1 MYKFPSE
8 NAEEKGAMPKLGM
21 RPIRRRQLVDAA
33 IASIHQY
40 GLGETTIARIA
51 EKAGVSPGIIHHYFA
66 DKDDLLFET
75 MRHLLEILRRHAVAR
90 LRCAHTPRARLH
102 AIVEA
107 SFTEDQFSETVSAA
121 WLGLHGNARQSPRLA
136 RILRLYHA
144 RLRSNLVHALK
155 LLVAPRHVEELAE
168 GIASMIDGLWLRCA
182 LRGESGDAQMPRALT
197 HAYVEAQLLRP
208 ALMASGASE

>member
-1 MYKFPSE
+1 
-8 NAEEKGAMPKLGM
+8 MPKLGM

-51 EKAGVSPGIIHHYFA
+51 KKAGVSPGIIHHYFA

-75 MRHLLEILRRHAVAR
+75 MRYLLEILRRHSVAG
-90 LRCAHTPRARLH
+90 LRCAHSPRARLH

-107 SFTEDQFSETVSAA
+107 SFAEDQFSDSVSAA
-121 WLGLHGNARQSPRLA
+121 WLGLYGNARQSQRLA

-144 RLRSNLVHALK
+144 RLRSNLVHALRS
-155 LLVAPRHVEELAE
+155 LVGPHDVEGLAE

-182 LRGESGDAQMPRALT
+182 LRGEIDDPRMPRALT
-197 HAYVEAQLLRP
+197 HAYIEAQLSRLP
-208 ALMASGASE
+208 SPHLAPQNDGV

>member
-1 MYKFPSE
+1 MYKNPE
-8 NAEEKGAMPKLGM
+8 LMREGAMPKLGM

-40 GLGETTIARIA
+40 GMAETTIARIA

-66 DKDDLLFET
+66 GKDDLLFET
-75 MRHLLEILRRHAVAR
+75 MRHLLEVLRRHAVVG
-90 LRCAHTPRARLH
+90 LRRAQTPRARLH

-107 SFTEDQFSETVSAA
+107 SFAEDQFSDTVSAA
-121 WLGLHGNARQSPRLA
+121 WLGLYGNARQSPRLA

-144 RLRSNLVHALK
+144 RLRSNLVHALNS
-155 LLVAPRHVEELAE
+155 LVGPQDVEGLAE

-182 LRGESGDAQMPRALT
+182 LRGDTDDPRIPRALT
-197 HAYVEAQLLRP
+197 HAYIEAQLPPRSVAAGGL
-208 ALMASGASE
+208 S

>member
-1 MYKFPSE
+1 
-8 NAEEKGAMPKLGM
+8 MPKLGM

-40 GLGETTIARIA
+40 GLAETTIARIA

-75 MRHLLEILRRHAVAR
+75 MRHLLEILRRHAVAG
-90 LRCAHTPRARLH
+90 LTQAESPRARLH

-107 SFTEDQFSETVSAA
+107 SFAEDQFSDTVSAA
-121 WLGLHGNARQSPRLA
+121 WLGLYGNARQSSRLA

-144 RLRSNLVHALK
+144 RLRSNLVHALRY
-155 LLVAPRHVEELAE
+155 LVEPHEVEGLAE

-182 LRGESGDAQMPRALT
+182 LRGDTSDPRMPRALT
-197 HAYVEAQLLRP
+197 HAYIEARLPLHSIAARGP
-208 ALMASGASE
+208 SE

>member
-1 MYKFPSE
+1 LFLIEQPTKNNVQKFLQ
-8 NAEEKGAMPKLGM
+8 NCEEEEAMPKLGM

-51 EKAGVSPGIIHHYFA
+51 

-75 MRHLLEILRRHAVAR
+75 MRHLLEILRRHAVVG
-90 LRCAHTPRARLH
+90 LRSAPTPRARLH

-107 SFTEDQFSETVSAA
+107 SFADDQFSDMVSAA
-121 WLGLHGNARQSPRLA
+121 WLGLYGNARQSPRLA

-155 LLVAPRHVEELAE
+155 LLVAPHHVEGLAE

-182 LRGESGDAQMPRALT
+182 LRGETGDARMPRALT

-208 ALMASGASE
+208 ALIASGPSE

>member
-1 MYKFPSE
+1 
-8 NAEEKGAMPKLGM
+8 MPKLGM

-40 GLGETTIARIA
+40 GIGETTIARIA
-51 EKAGVSPGIIHHYFA
+51 KKAGVSPGIIHHYFA

-75 MRHLLEILRRHAVAR
+75 MRHLLEILRGHAVVG
-90 LRCAHTPRARLH
+90 LRRAESPRARLH

-107 SFTEDQFSETVSAA
+107 SFAEDQFSDTVSAA
-121 WLGLHGNARQSPRLA
+121 WLGLYGNARQSPRLA

-155 LLVAPRHVEELAE
+155 SLVEPDQVEGLAE

-182 LRGESGDAQMPRALT
+182 LRGDTDDPRPPRALT
-197 HAYVEAQLLRP
+197 HGYIDAQLPPPSIAARGP
-208 ALMASGASE
+208 SE